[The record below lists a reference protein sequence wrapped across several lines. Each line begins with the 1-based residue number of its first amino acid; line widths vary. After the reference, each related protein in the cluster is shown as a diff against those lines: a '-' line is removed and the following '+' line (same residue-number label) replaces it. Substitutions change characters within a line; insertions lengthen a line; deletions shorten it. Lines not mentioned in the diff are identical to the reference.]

1 MPEVRAVR
9 VDEER
14 GNPQRS
20 LDDDGSFRLLLVEDN
35 PADVDLARERLSA
48 ASDYRFELTCVTH
61 LRDAIDVLHGS
72 RFDAVLLDLSLP
84 DSSGLETLRK
94 LRAVREDVAIVVFS
108 GIATEE
114 LRRLAL
120 RAGAQDFIGKNEPTA
135 VLLSR
140 IMPSALERHRALEQ
154 HRQIEKLVS
163 AMPDAVIVTDTNR
176 IVRFVNEAAVR
187 LFGQSADRLLVQP
200 FAYPVNEG
208 APPTLRSCAARKP
221 DRASCVP
228 FRANGRGSR
237 RSW

>member
-1 MPEVRAVR
+1 MAAATAVRA
-9 VDEER
+9 DEGR
-14 GNPQRS
+14 GNPQHFS
-20 LDDDGSFRLLLVEDN
+20 DDDGSFRLLLVEDN
-35 PADVDLARERLSA
+35 PADVDLARERLAA

-94 LRAVREDVAIVVFS
+94 LRAVREDVAIVVFF

-163 AMPDAVIVTDTNR
+163 AMPDAR
-176 IVRFVNEAAVR
+176 IF
-187 LFGQSADRLLVQP
+187 
-200 FAYPVNEG
+200 
-208 APPTLRSCAARKP
+208 
-221 DRASCVP
+221 
-228 FRANGRGSR
+228 
-237 RSW
+237 